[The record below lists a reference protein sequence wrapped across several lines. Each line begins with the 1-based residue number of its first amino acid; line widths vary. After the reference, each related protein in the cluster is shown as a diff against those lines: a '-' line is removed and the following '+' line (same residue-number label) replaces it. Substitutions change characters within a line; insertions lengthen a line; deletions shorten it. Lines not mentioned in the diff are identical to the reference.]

1 MNYETAEDS
10 FITTADDIFA
20 HASREKGNSPIS
32 EGGEIT
38 PRLIKRA
45 VEEVFVRKATRM
57 RVNKKKVWAYRGL
70 KHVSQQSSGETKS
83 PTDEWKTLVLQAKE
97 IDLGAWNVV
106 KSTNTSVSFA
116 RFENVRYNNQ
126 LVVSEICFTK
136 KEDENCT
143 ETKIKYHER
152 EVPKEVVCTL
162 DSNFGN
168 CTTKKKALLWMKFLD
183 SSFVCH
189 GFQTDFEFADERIA
203 KHHIITE
210 DYNSEERAFSIRCE
224 ILTNSAG
231 IRCSKCSEEKKR
243 ISHYP
248 QLQITDMTREQ
259 ILEKLE
265 REKQRRLSEQRQR
278 ERIQS
283 QMLELEEEDHH
294 DMVEIMRHVNKDEV
308 PEDML
313 LFWDEQKKILQTKSK
328 HQYRWHLK

>member
-1 MNYETAEDS
+1 MSLSKSLKRSLDDHDVVRPSRKKNRVTISLYAAVKAWILLNYETVEDS

-20 HASREKGNSPIS
+20 HASREKGNSPILS

-38 PRLIKRA
+38 PRLIRRA
-45 VEEVFVRKATRM
+45 VEEVLVRKPTRM

-116 RFENVRYNNQ
+116 RFEKVRYNNQ

-189 GFQTDFEFADERIA
+189 GFHTDFEFADERIA

-210 DYNSEERAFSIRCE
+210 DYNISEERAFSIRCE

-243 ISHYP
+243 LDRKICRRMLAKDKPLPPTANHRY
-248 QLQITDMTREQ
+248 MTREQ
-259 ILEKLE
+259 MGN
-265 REKQRRLSEQRQR
+265 S
-278 ERIQS
+278 
-283 QMLELEEEDHH
+283 
-294 DMVEIMRHVNKDEV
+294 
-308 PEDML
+308 
-313 LFWDEQKKILQTKSK
+313 T
-328 HQYRWHLK
+328 